1 LKPNNSS
8 VAVVFESESE
18 VSDNHLPITASPFTA
33 APVALITGAAQR
45 IGACIAR
52 TLHQHGY
59 NLLIHYRQSA
69 TEAQALTDE
78 LNEIRPDSC
87 RYLQA
92 DLTDM
97 TEVEHLSDQVIELG
111 RLDLLINN
119 ASSFYPTPVEQ
130 VTQAAWD
137 DLINSNLRA
146 AFFISTRLS
155 QLITSRKGAIIN
167 LVDIHAQRG
176 LTGYPIYSIAK
187 AGLLMMTQSLA
198 KELAPT
204 VRVNGV
210 SPGPILWPE
219 AEAALS
225 PEQQQEVISKTLL
238 QRCGTPQ
245 DIADAVLF
253 LSSANY
259 ITGQILNIDGGKSLF
274 S

>member
-1 LKPNNSS
+1 MLDNQSS
-8 VAVVFESESE
+8 LPESSLTDPSLSE
-18 VSDNHLPITASPFTA
+18 P
-33 APVALITGAAQR
+33 PVALITGAAQR

-52 TLHQHGY
+52 SLHQQGY
-59 NLLIHYRQSA
+59 DLLIHYRQSA
-69 TEAQALTDE
+69 TEAHALADE
-78 LNEIRPDSC
+78 LNRIRPHSC
-87 RYLQA
+87 SYLQA

-97 TEVEHLSDQVIELG
+97 NEVEHLCGEVIELG

-155 QLITSRKGAIIN
+155 QLITVRKGAIIN

-176 LTGYPIYSIAK
+176 LKGYPIYSIAK

-198 KELAPT
+198 KELAPA
-204 VRVNGV
+204 VRVNGI

-219 AEAALS
+219 AEAALT
-225 PEQQQEVISKTLL
+225 PEQQQEVVSKTLL

-253 LSSANY
+253 LSSASY
-259 ITGQILNIDGGKSLF
+259 ITGQILNVDGGKSLF